1 MFYYERR
8 LKCEQWFM
16 QSKIGHPRDGIAIW
30 PLTCFFLVIF
40 LLKFSLVDFVRSI
53 RPFTQPSMVYVNFCW
68 FYFWFLDFLSAM
80 LGIYFFMSADGLKS
94 RLLRDMLPHEYD
106 ENKNIVTSLLWQLNH
121 QSKNCWQSFTKKLN
135 NCVWVA
141 KA

>member
-1 MFYYERR
+1 MNNDLCNRKLDTQEMVLPSDRSHAF
-8 LKCEQWFM
+8 L
-16 QSKIGHPRDGIAIW
+16 
-30 PLTCFFLVIF
+30 LFFF

-53 RPFTQPSMVYVNFCW
+53 RPFAHPSMEYVNFCW

-106 ENKNIVTSLLWQLNH
+106 ENKNIVRSLLWQLNH
-121 QSKNCWQSFTKKLN
+121 QSKLLTKFY
-135 NCVWVA
+135 
-141 KA
+141 